1 MAETKLS
8 HEQSM
13 ARACISFPAA
23 ARPPGEDDEYLLR
36 QLILSLMGRAYPYSL
51 SAAGTAPL
59 HLSQRM
65 ELETSRLRL
74 LERHCQAPPEGRP

>member
-36 QLILSLMGRAYPYSL
+36 QLTLSLMGRAYPYSL

-59 HLSQRM
+59 HLSQRWNW
-65 ELETSRLRL
+65 
-74 LERHCQAPPEGRP
+74 RPAGSGC